1 MTAPGSDRPPA
12 SPSVPGAESASPPV
26 VPPASVPVRKRS
38 ASRLPVVLRN
48 PSFGA
53 VWVAQ
58 VLTQASARMFQVGI
72 VWWLVQYAAGS
83 ERGLASGA
91 FLAVSTLPA
100 VALAPAVAAV
110 IARNPYRTVMAAAA
124 AGAGLVTAATAAWA
138 YAEPLPMGVAY
149 GAALLMAGCQALFD
163 PCLTTSVPVLV
174 DDADIE
180 EATGFELATQ
190 SLAGLAGGLLGPL
203 VVDAWGLPGIAA
215 GCAGAYL
222 LAAVLI
228 GLTRFPCAAATAHGS
243 TGANSGGPS
252 DATGEPTAAP
262 RRTLRRILR
271 ELPFIRRVLLCFAA
285 ANVFTTAVFVVMPLY
300 TASVLHDDG
309 STVALLEAALGIGTL
324 AGSFTGGRL
333 PGRPVT
339 TGTVCLGL
347 MAASFAVPGLIAD
360 RTAYAAAMVAAGW
373 CVGVIGVRFVA
384 LFQRL
389 VPAADKPGFF
399 AVMQSLLGATFP
411 LASLLFGVLG
421 DQISPRTLCLVQAV
435 GLVPVAV
442 ALWWTGT
449 RADAPAPPPLPA
461 RDTAPDG
468 AIAPARDTATSVDT
482 ASTRGTTPG
491 REAAD
496 ADTTP
501 EPGTRHEPD
510 TRHRTATSHTTA
522 TTGGGAR

>member
-1 MTAPGSDRPPA
+1 MTAPTPAPGSRPL
-12 SPSVPGAESASPPV
+12 
-26 VPPASVPVRKRS
+26 RKRS
-38 ASRLPVVLRN
+38 SARLPIVLRN

-53 VWVAQ
+53 VWIAQ

-83 ERGLASGA
+83 GRGLASGA

-100 VALAPAVAAV
+100 VALAPVVATV

-124 AGAGLVTAATAAWA
+124 AGAGLVAASTAAWA
-138 YAEPLPMGVAY
+138 YATPLPMGVAY
-149 GAALLMAGCQALFD
+149 GAALLLAGCQALFD
-163 PCLTTSVPVLV
+163 PCLTTSVPDLV

-180 EATGFELATQ
+180 AATGFELATQ

-203 VVDAWGLPGIAA
+203 VVDARGLPGIVA
-215 GCAGAYL
+215 GCAAAYL
-222 LAAVLI
+222 LAAGLI
-228 GLTRFPCAAATAHGS
+228 GLTRFPRATAQAS
-243 TGANSGGPS
+243 SAADTSS
-252 DATGEPTAAP
+252 DAAGSGAASAPPAAP
-262 RRTLRRILR
+262 RRTLRRILA
-271 ELPFIRRVLLCFAA
+271 ELPFIRRVLFCFAA

-300 TASVLHDDG
+300 TASVLHEDG
-309 STVALLEAALGIGTL
+309 STVALLEAALGAGTL

-333 PGRPVT
+333 PGRPIT
-339 TGTVCLGL
+339 TGTVCIGL
-347 MAASFAVPGLIAD
+347 MAASFAVPGLVAD
-360 RTAYAAAMVAAGW
+360 RTAFAAAMVVAGW
-373 CVGVIGVRFVA
+373 SVGAIGVRFVA

-442 ALWWTGT
+442 ALWWTGS
-449 RADAPAPPPLPA
+449 RAGAPATGHA
-461 RDTAPDG
+461 GRSTA
-468 AIAPARDTATSVDT
+468 AAHETTTAT
-482 ASTRGTTPG
+482 
-491 REAAD
+491 
-496 ADTTP
+496 
-501 EPGTRHEPD
+501 
-510 TRHRTATSHTTA
+510 TATTTA